1 MVDVGVG
8 DDDLLHLQLVFADD
22 GKNVFDVVARI
33 DDHGF
38 VRRLVADDR
47 AVTLQ
52 RTDGKYLV
60 DHAFIFAQEATI
72 NHLSGR
78 EKSKLPGKAFLL
90 GFLQVQGL
98 LFDSAGKRRQSAAAG
113 AVDRLAA
120 AAVDRAA
127 AEATAALG
135 SYTAETAGGASNC
148 ASDFT
153 SSG

>member
-1 MVDVGVG
+1 VVDVGVG
-8 DDDLLHLQLVFADD
+8 DDDLLHPSACFPDD
-22 GKNVFDVVARI
+22 GKMSSMSSPGS

-60 DHAFIFAQEATI
+60 DHAFIFAQKATI

-90 GFLQVQGL
+90 GFCRFKVSL
-98 LFDSAGKRRQSAAAG
+98 
-113 AVDRLAA
+113 
-120 AAVDRAA
+120 
-127 AEATAALG
+127 
-135 SYTAETAGGASNC
+135 
-148 ASDFT
+148 
-153 SSG
+153 